1 MSAHKTEVFFLE
13 IHKILEKLGSFSPKA
28 VAEVKEPTY
37 IQTHKM
43 IKPGQ
48 PSFFP
53 ACLYVGYVSELPP
66 ALEDMGKANLI
77 CIDDAPI
84 PSGFTESGDINLY
97 LIPKGT
103 NQFDVLNKIAD
114 IMIDEATLTSAMR
127 RILDAL
133 YSGNGLQALVDVA
146 SEVFENP
153 IFINDSAYKI
163 IAMSHKTQFK
173 NETLEEE
180 KSLGYVHVSNIEGM
194 KRDGLLSKFLGK
206 SDKIITSKRRDKN
219 ETWLF
224 KNVLLHGIFIAAIAI
239 VDNNRP
245 FRELDYE
252 LLERFSKIVAV
263 EMEKNDFYKDNRGVM
278 YNYFLSDLI
287 SGKIQNQKSITQR
300 ANILN
305 WKMYEWFKIIVI
317 VDGKKEFSESRMQSI
332 ADNIRR
338 AIPDC
343 RWTIYQKNLIVFI
356 SRPKK
361 DIASESEIETFK
373 IFLKNNDI
381 YAGVSS
387 SFNNLMEASRYYKQ
401 AVRAVDV
408 GVFSHKSEH
417 LFFYPDIS
425 PYYAASLI
433 LKRSEP
439 RDFCPDEIEIVQR
452 YDAENN
458 SELLLTLEKYLYYVD
473 DPVSAAK
480 SLNIHRNTLLYRINK
495 IKELTGLDLSYG
507 DERFKVQLYLKLA
520 QYHKNTN

>member
-1 MSAHKTEVFFLE
+1 ME
-13 IHKILEKLGSFSPKA
+13 IHKILESLKGFDFKT

-48 PSFFP
+48 PSFFRP
-53 ACLYVGYVSELPP
+53 CLYVGYVSELPP
-66 ALEDMGKANLI
+66 KLEDNGFANLI
-77 CIDDAPI
+77 CIEDSPL
-84 PSGFTESGDINLY
+84 PEGFLESGEINLY
-97 LIPKGT
+97 LLPKGT

-127 RILDAL
+127 RILDTL
-133 YSGNGLQALVDVA
+133 YAGSGLQALVDIA

-180 KSLGYVHVSNIEGM
+180 KSLGYVHASNMEGM
-194 KRDGLLSKFLGK
+194 RKDGVLSEVFGK
-206 SDKIITSKRRDKN
+206 SDRIITSRRKDKN
-219 ETWLF
+219 ETWIF
-224 KNVLLHGIFIAAIAI
+224 KNVYLHGIPIACIAI

-332 ADNIRR
+332 ADNMRH

-361 DIASESEIETFK
+361 YIATESETELFK

-387 SFNNLMEASRYYKQ
+387 SFNNLMEASRYYRQ

-408 GVFSHKSEH
+408 GVFARKNEN
-417 LFFYPDIS
+417 LFSYPDIS
-425 PYYAASLI
+425 PYYAVSLI
-433 LKRSEP
+433 LRRSEP
-439 RDFCPDEIEIVQR
+439 RDFCPDEIEIIQR

-458 SELLLTLEKYLYYVD
+458 SELLHTLEKYLYYVD

-480 SLNIHRNTLLYRINK
+480 SLNVHRNTLLYRINK
-495 IKELTGLDLSYG
+495 IKELTGLDLSNG
-507 DERFKVQLYLKLA
+507 DERFKVQLYLKIA
-520 QYHKNTN
+520 EYHKNNI